1 MKSDRLLSALMLLQG
16 YGRLSTREIAER
28 LEISQ
33 RTAHRDMEALCTAG
47 VPLIAH
53 RGAQGGWELEKGWRT
68 QVPALD
74 AAELKGLMLSQQPG
88 VLGGSRLAAAA
99 QRAYDKLMAALPAAA
114 KREADSIRARLHFDP
129 LGWRRE
135 EEDISMLPVVQ
146 DALAQDRKLTFIY
159 TRPDGETSTR
169 TADPLGIV
177 CKQAVWYLV
186 ARTPKGMRTFR
197 LSRMREVMVL
207 AIEFERP
214 AGFDLADYWK
224 TSTAELKE
232 QQGHF
237 WATIALSPRAATSLR
252 RWSTMI
258 ADPDHPATGS
268 LPEGWQIWKAD
279 LETLSDARFAVMGLA
294 ASAVALGPEE
304 LVAAI
309 DTELARMADVRQT
322 MAIQVHSQGLFIL
335 HRATRSTAANPQVG
349 ARGDDK

>member
-33 RTAHRDMEALCTAG
+33 RTAHRDMEALCAAG
-47 VPLIAH
+47 VPLIAY

-74 AAELKGLMLSQQPG
+74 AAELKGLMMSQQPG

-146 DALAQDRKLTFIY
+146 DALAQDRKLTFVY

-177 CKQAVWYLV
+177 CKQSVWYLV

-207 AIEFERP
+207 AIGFERP
-214 AGFDLADYWK
+214 ASFDLADYWT
-224 TSTAELKE
+224 TSTAKLKE

-237 WATIALSPRAATSLR
+237 WATVAMSGGAAASLR
-252 RWSTMI
+252 RWSTMTL
-258 ADPDHPATGS
+258 APDQSAAGS
-268 LPEGWQIWKAD
+268 LLEGWQIWNID
-279 LETLSDARFAVMGLA
+279 LQTLSEARFAVMGYG
-294 ASAVALGPEE
+294 ASAIALGPAE
-304 LVAAI
+304 LLTAI
-309 DTELARMADVRQT
+309 DTELARMAELRRT
-322 MAIQVHSQGLFIL
+322 MPLSA
-335 HRATRSTAANPQVG
+335 
-349 ARGDDK
+349 